1 MSTQNFISVC
11 LGCYPSA
18 CNYMDKLQRAF
29 DVELTEDDI
38 RDEVRQ
44 IAQPNPFT
52 NNSRPLQM
60 ANALIIRLFDKINQR
75 AQEEFPEYAL
85 QINELFGYY
94 ADDYASSLTFDDVQV
109 DNWDELCKQ
118 IYVWINSGAATNE

>member
-18 CNYMDKLQRAF
+18 CNYMDKLQANF

-38 RDEVRQ
+38 REEFQ
-44 IAQPNPFT
+44 FMAPFT
-52 NNSRPLQM
+52 NRRPLQM